1 MLTTSFRILPIP
13 ITNNGKDSRRLPVCL
28 RQSAGSADRKGRPTQ
43 AAAAAY
49 LAKTYL
55 FKAYRQDGVNNNLTG
70 INEEDLKQV
79 VKYTDPLI
87 MAKAGYGLEMII
99 A

>member
-1 MLTTSFRILPIP
+1 MA
-13 ITNNGKDSRRLPVCL
+13 KDSRRLPVAYG
-28 RQSAGSADRKGRPTQ
+28 QSAEVQIEKGRPTQ

-70 INEEDLKQV
+70 IDEED
-79 VKYTDPLI
+79 
-87 MAKAGYGLEMII
+87 
-99 A
+99 

>member
-1 MLTTSFRILPIP
+1 MA
-13 ITNNGKDSRRLPVCL
+13 KDSRRLPVCL

>member
-1 MLTTSFRILPIP
+1 MA
-13 ITNNGKDSRRLPVCL
+13 KDSRRLPVCL
-28 RQSAGSADRKGRPTQ
+28 RQSAGSADRKKDVPHKLPLPLIWQRP
-43 AAAAAY
+43 
-49 LAKTYL
+49 YL

-70 INEEDLKQV
+70 IDEEDLKQV

-87 MAKAGYGLEMII
+87 MPKPVTDWKMII